1 MFKIISLEKLVIA
14 IDGYSSCGKST
25 VAKAVAQK
33 LGLPYIDSG
42 AMYRA
47 VTLYFLDNNIPIP
60 EKDNSEYNYKKHL
73 DDIEIHFEIN
83 PDNGN
88 SEIVLNGKNVESEIR
103 KMRVSKSVSQFSTL
117 PSVRNKLVEIQKK
130 MGAMQG
136 LVMDG
141 RDIGTVVYPNA
152 DLKFFMTASGEVR
165 AKRRYEELLAGG
177 VEITIDEVHTNLNYR
192 DYQDSH
198 REISPLKQ
206 AEDAIV
212 LDNSNL
218 NQEQQLEFVMK
229 YVEQWRKSAS
239 V

>member
-1 MFKIISLEKLVIA
+1 MEKLVIA

-25 VAKAVAQK
+25 VAKAIARR
-33 LGLPYIDSG
+33 LGLPYVDSG

-47 VTLYFLDNNIPIP
+47 VTLYFLNNEIPIP
-60 EKDNSEYNYKKHL
+60 QNDKSEYNYKKHL
-73 DDIEIHFEIN
+73 GDIDIQFEIN
-83 PDNGN
+83 PNNGI

-117 PSVRNKLVEIQKK
+117 PSVRKMLVEIQRN
-130 MGAMQG
+130 MGAKLG

-141 RDIGTVVYPNA
+141 RDIGTVVFPNA

-165 AKRRYEELLAGG
+165 AKRRYEELMARGL
-177 VEITIDEVHTNLNYR
+177 EITMDEVQTNLNYR

-212 LDNSNL
+212 LDNSAM
-218 NQEQQLEFVMK
+218 NQDEQLDFVMK
-229 YVEQWRKSAS
+229 YVEQWRKNVST
-239 V
+239 